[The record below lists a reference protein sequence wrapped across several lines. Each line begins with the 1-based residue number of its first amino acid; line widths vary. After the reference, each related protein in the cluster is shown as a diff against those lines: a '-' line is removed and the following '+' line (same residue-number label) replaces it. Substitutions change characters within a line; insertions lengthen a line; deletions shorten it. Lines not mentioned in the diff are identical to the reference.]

1 MTQVLMKLLFIIP
14 RACARGKAIVCRC
27 RCRCRHV
34 SAQKSP
40 ALENQREVYKYS
52 QIVRIGEKLASICFE
67 SLRSSHERLLGNR
80 AF

>member
-1 MTQVLMKLLFIIP
+1 MTQVLMKLLFITP
-14 RACARGKAIVCRC
+14 RACARGKAIVC

-67 SLRSSHERLLGNR
+67 SLRSAHERLLGNR